1 MSLPESQILAT
12 LGTKIVYP
20 VPSVSLFDKPSTFFD
35 NFDSE
40 FTSEFKK
47 QKEGV
52 GVYVEEFLPM
62 PEIIE
67 KTNNIIANKSS
78 EIFMDSIKDEGFIVK
93 NVDDAKTLLAA
104 IQQEKDILDSINDYM
119 VQELQTTGK
128 DIFPGGAVYDELFT
142 RQIKGENVFVDL
154 TNEEIENLAK
164 EFDVG
169 FGTFDDL
176 EDFFVKQVQTTIG

>member
-1 MSLPESQILAT
+1 MDLPESQILGT

-20 VPSVSLFDKPSTFFD
+20 VPSISLFSEPSNFFE
-35 NFDSE
+35 NFDIE

-47 QKEGV
+47 QKRGV
-52 GVYVEEFLPM
+52 SVFQEELLSM

-78 EIFMDSIKDEGFIVK
+78 EIFMDCIKGEGFIVNNK
-93 NVDDAKTLLAA
+93 DDAKTLLAA
-104 IQQEKDILDSINDYM
+104 IEQENGILDSINNYM
-119 VQELQTTGK
+119 IQELQTTGK

-142 RQIKGENVFVDL
+142 KQVKGENVFVDL
-154 TNEEIENLAK
+154 TNDEIENLAK

-176 EDFFVKQVQTTIG
+176 EDYFVKQVQTTIG